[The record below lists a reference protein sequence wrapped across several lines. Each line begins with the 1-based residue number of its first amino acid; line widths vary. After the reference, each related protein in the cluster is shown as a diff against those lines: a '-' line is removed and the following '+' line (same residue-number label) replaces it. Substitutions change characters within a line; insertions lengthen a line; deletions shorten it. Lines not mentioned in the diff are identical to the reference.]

1 MVKKESL
8 SWHAGNYYKG
18 MPHRSFA
25 PANSPIVFDD
35 LVTKEHLETVK
46 LAFLCGLFISDQT
59 LAGINEL
66 VKKNGLVVVTS
77 ARFAPD
83 KLVAAYSGGTR
94 EFMDGKG
101 KWIVTDDMAG
111 DELKKLVK
119 PFIGNDDEIVY
130 HFTGNRKITMKISS
144 NGDELDITKMNL

>member
-1 MVKKESL
+1 M
-8 SWHAGNYYKG
+8 
-18 MPHRSFA
+18 
-25 PANSPIVFDD
+25 
-35 LVTKEHLETVK
+35 
-46 LAFLCGLFISDQT
+46 GLFISDQT

-144 NGDELDITKMNL
+144 DGDELDITKMNL